1 MDERAICTEQDLDEG
16 ETDLRRTVWHTDGVL
31 DTSCHSVFVALR
43 RLIHISALGFQ
54 DLAKLMCVAQGLL

>member
-31 DTSCHSVFVALR
+31 DTSCHS
-43 RLIHISALGFQ
+43 
-54 DLAKLMCVAQGLL
+54 GLLLSEASSIFRCWVSKT